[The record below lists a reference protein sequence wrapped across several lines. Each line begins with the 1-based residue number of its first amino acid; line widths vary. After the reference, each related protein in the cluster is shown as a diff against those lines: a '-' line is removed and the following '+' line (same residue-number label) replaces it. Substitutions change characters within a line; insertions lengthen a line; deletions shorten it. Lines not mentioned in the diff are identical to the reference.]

1 MKKALALLLL
11 FALCLSMVA
20 CSGNK
25 TTTDEQKPAD
35 TNTSETQTE
44 TNTDGEQTAAP
55 SGDDEVISMIG
66 GINLPTTH
74 PYYTGLV
81 KFGELMNEYSGGTLS
96 LEVFPSAQLGNERD
110 VVEAL
115 QFGTVDVTLISAAPL
130 SNFTDDFQL
139 FDFPYIFNSREH
151 AYEVLDGEIGQTMLA
166 NLEQF
171 GLIGLSLMEN
181 GFYWV
186 GSTKPVNSA
195 ADMNGLKIRSLENEM
210 QVFGYSQLGANGIAM
225 AFSEVPTSLSN
236 GTLDAVGLTT
246 SVIGVMGLNNDV
258 PYLAKTWHYYAAA
271 PLLMSKTTWDKM
283 SDAQKDAV
291 RRAAADAT
299 AWQRE
304 ESAKCDAEWEKT
316 MQDAGATF
324 VEPNLDEFYDAMV
337 PATYEK
343 YVGEGKLIDADLYAQ
358 VKEIGE
364 QYGGDPGTWRPE

>member
-1 MKKALALLLL
+1 MKKLTCLLLALSLTLGL
-11 FALCLSMVA
+11 VA
-20 CSGNK
+20 CGGS
-25 TTTDEQKPAD
+25 
-35 TNTSETQTE
+35 TSSP
-44 TNTDGEQTAAP
+44 AP
-55 SGDDEVISMIG
+55 SGSSAPEASDPVAQEQVIEMIG

-81 KFGELMNEYSGGTLS
+81 KFGELMTEYSGGTLK

-151 AYEVLDGEIGQTMLA
+151 AYAVLDSDVGKNMLK

-171 GLIGLSLMEN
+171 DLMGLGLMEN

-186 GSTKPVNSA
+186 GATKPVEDV
-195 ADMNGLKIRSLENEM
+195 ADMKGVKIRSLENEM
-210 QVFGYSQLGANGIAM
+210 QVYGYGQWGSNGIAM

-246 SVIGVMGLNNDV
+246 SVIGVMGLANNV
-258 PYLAKTWHYYAAA
+258 PYLTKTWHYYAAA
-271 PLLMSKTTWDKM
+271 PLLMSKATWDKM
-283 SDAQKDAV
+283 SANQQAAV
-291 RRAAADAT
+291 LKAAEEAVD
-299 AWQRE
+299 WQRA
-304 ESAKCDAEWEKT
+304 ESAKCDAEWEAEMKKV
-316 MQDAGATF
+316 GATF
-324 VEPNLDEFYDAMV
+324 YEPDLDAFYDAMV
-337 PATYEK
+337 PGTYEA
-343 YVGEGKLIDADLYAQ
+343 YVGEGKLIDADVYAQ

-364 QYGGDPGTWRPE
+364 QFGGDPGTWRP